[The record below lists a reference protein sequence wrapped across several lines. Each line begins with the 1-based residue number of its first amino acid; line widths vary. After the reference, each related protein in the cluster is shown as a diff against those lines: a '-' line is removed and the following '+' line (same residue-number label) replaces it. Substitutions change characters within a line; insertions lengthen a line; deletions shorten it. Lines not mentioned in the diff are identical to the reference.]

1 MSLLSL
7 KGRHF
12 LSVLD
17 FSAPELEAVFGLAR
31 ELKQKQRAGRAYP
44 PAWPARLTSGQAD
57 RLLAGKTLAMIFQK
71 PSTRT
76 RVSFEVAMYQLGGQ
90 ALCLNAGD
98 MQLGRGE
105 TLADT
110 ARVLSRYVEGI
121 MLRTYRQTDIEEL
134 ARYATVPVINGLTDR
149 EHPCQTLADFLTI
162 AEHKGGLAGLKL
174 AYLGD
179 GNNVAHSLLLGG
191 ARVGMRIALASPPG
205 YAPDPEIVAL
215 AAGEAKQTGG
225 AVELTTD
232 PVTAVREADVVVTD
246 TWASMGQESEQA
258 ARAAVFGP
266 YQVNEALVK
275 HARPDYIFMHCLPA
289 HRGEEVVDA
298 VMDGP
303 HSVIWDE
310 AENRLHVQ
318 KALLTLVM

>member
-1 MSLLSL
+1 MYNL

-31 ELKQKQRAGRAYP
+31 ELKQKRQV
-44 PAWPARLTSGQAD
+44 GQARSSTWSAD
-57 RLLAGKTLAMIFQK
+57 RPLAGKTLAMIFQK

-110 ARVLSRYVEGI
+110 ARVLSRYVDGI
-121 MLRTYRQTDIEEL
+121 MIRTYRQSDIEEL
-134 ARYATVPVINGLTDR
+134 ARYAAVPVINGLTDR
-149 EHPCQTLADFLTI
+149 EHPCQILADFLTI
-162 AEHKGGLAGLKL
+162 TEHKGNLAGLKL

-191 ARVGMRIALASPPG
+191 VRVGMRIALASPPG

-215 AAGEAKQTGG
+215 AASEAKQTGG

-232 PVTAVREADVVVTD
+232 PATAVREADIVVTD

-318 KALLTLVM
+318 KALLALVM